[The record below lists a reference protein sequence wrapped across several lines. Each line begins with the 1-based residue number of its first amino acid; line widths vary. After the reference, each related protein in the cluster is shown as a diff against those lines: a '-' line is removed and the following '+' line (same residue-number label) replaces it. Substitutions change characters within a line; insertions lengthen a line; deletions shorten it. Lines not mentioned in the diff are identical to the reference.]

1 MAHYILNQH
10 VGVATS
16 VIDNN
21 DKRTLKSHTFIVALE
36 RVLERSGVGAAV
48 ATRNHYICSGV
59 GAAVVRLR
67 NHYKLIIPNSKL
79 SIRRYKQQGI
89 KAKANQ

>member
-36 RVLERSGVGAAV
+36 RVLGLMRLLLRVTTTSVLASVQLLLLVG
-48 ATRNHYICSGV
+48 
-59 GAAVVRLR
+59 
-67 NHYKLIIPNSKL
+67 
-79 SIRRYKQQGI
+79 
-89 KAKANQ
+89 